1 MPVDWELA
9 HRTAARVSGEEPYSQ
24 SYLASSLDADFQEFT
39 AQAEELVTEYTGL
52 TPLKG
57 KARARVIDR
66 AEWVGV
72 NTRAFERLLG
82 PLFDK
87 IGSDGNF
94 TRRVTG
100 LELGTVLGWMSKRV
114 LGQYDLLVIEDEKPE
129 DQDIV
134 YYVGPNVLAL
144 EKRHDFPP
152 REFRLWLAVHEVT
165 HRAQFTGVPWMRD
178 HFLSLVKQTMD
189 SLDPDPE
196 RVMRALKRVRV
207 SRSDGTNALEDG
219 GLAALFATDEQR
231 GVMDQIAGLMSL
243 LEGHGDIIMNRASED
258 LIPGGERFHR
268 VLHERRKNPNPTARI
283 FQKLIGMEAKMA
295 QYIQGEA
302 FIEAVEEVHGTRVL
316 DHAWAAA
323 ENLPSMDEIREPG
336 LWLERV
342 VEPSLAVQV

>member
-9 HRTAARVSGEEPYSQ
+9 QRTAARVSGEEPYSQ
-24 SYLASSLDADFQEFT
+24 SYLASTLESDFEEFT
-39 AQAEELVTEYTGL
+39 AQAEELVTQYTGL

-57 KARARVIDR
+57 RARARVIGR
-66 AEWVGV
+66 SEWVAV

-82 PLFDK
+82 PLFEK
-87 IGSDGNF
+87 LGSDGSF

-100 LELGTVLGWMSKRV
+100 LQLGTVLGWMSRRV
-114 LGQYDLLVIEDEKPE
+114 LGQYDLLVVEDENPE

-178 HFLSLVKQTMD
+178 HFLSLVKQTVD

-196 RVMRALKRVRV
+196 RMMRALRRIRA
-207 SRSDGTNALEDG
+207 SRSDGSNVLEDG
-219 GLAALFATDEQR
+219 GLASLFATDEQR
-231 GVMDQIAGLMSL
+231 QVMDQIAGLMSL
-243 LEGHGDIIMNRASED
+243 LEGHGDTTMNRVSED
-258 LIPGGERFHR
+258 FIPAGERFHR
-268 VLHERRKNPNPTARI
+268 VLHERRTNPNTTARI

-302 FIEAVEEVHGTRVL
+302 FIEFVEEAGGKRVL

-323 ENLPSMDEIREPG
+323 ENLPSMDEIREPQ
-336 LWLERV
+336 LWIERV
-342 VEPSLAVQV
+342 VEPAQLLSS